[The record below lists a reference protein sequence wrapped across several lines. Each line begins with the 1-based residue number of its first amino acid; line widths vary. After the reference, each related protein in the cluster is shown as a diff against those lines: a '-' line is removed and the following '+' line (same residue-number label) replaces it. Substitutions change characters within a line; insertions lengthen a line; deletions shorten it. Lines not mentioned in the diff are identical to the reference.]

1 MKMDINNELL
11 KFDKDIFKEKDIK
24 VKDEGFEKLMFIYS
38 SAIKE
43 LEVKINIMKEQF
55 NYFYNYNLIN
65 SVKSRIKEPN
75 SIIKKMKKKNYEL
88 TYQDMIEKINDVAG
102 IRITCPLKQDIFIVK
117 EMIKSFPNC
126 NIIKEKDYINKPK
139 KSGYSSYHLI
149 VEIPVNV
156 AQGIFPVKVEIQ
168 ICTMAMDFWSNLEHE
183 VKYKP
188 TKKVSSKISKELIS
202 CAQLVNKLDD
212 KMMKIYNT

>member
-1 MKMDINNELL
+1 MEIDKYLL
-11 KFDKDIFKEKDIK
+11 KFNKKDLEQKSLK
-24 VKDEGFEKLMFIYS
+24 VKDESFEKLMFIYS

-43 LEVKINIMKEQF
+43 LEVKINNIKEQF
-55 NYFYNYNLIN
+55 SYFYNYNLISN
-65 SVKSRIKEPN
+65 VTSRIKKPN

-88 TYQDMIEKINDVAG
+88 TYQEMIEKINDVAG
-102 IRITCPLKQDIFIVK
+102 IRIVCPLKQDIFIVK
-117 EMIKSFPNC
+117 EMVKSFPNC
-126 NIIKEKDYINKPK
+126 EIIKEKDYITNPK

-149 VEIPVNV
+149 VEVPVNIG
-156 AQGIFPVKVEIQ
+156 QNIFPVKVEIQ

-188 TKKVSSKISKELIS
+188 TKKLSNKVSKELVA

>member
-1 MKMDINNELL
+1 MEIDKDLL
-11 KFDKDIFKEKDIK
+11 KFDKEGLEQKSIK
-24 VKDEGFEKLMFIYS
+24 VKDESFEKLMFIYS

-65 SVKSRIKEPN
+65 NVTSRIKEPK
-75 SIIKKMKKKNYEL
+75 SIIKKMKKKNYEI
-88 TYQDMIEKINDVAG
+88 TYKDMIEKVNDVAG
-102 IRITCPLKQDIFIVK
+102 IRIICPLKQDIFIVK

-126 NIIKEKDYINKPK
+126 TIIKEKDYITNPK

-149 VEIPVNV
+149 VEVPVNIG
-156 AQGIFPVKVEIQ
+156 QNIYPVKVEIQ

-188 TKKVSSKISKELIS
+188 TKKLSSKISKELVA

-212 KMMKIYNT
+212 KMMRIYNT

>member
-1 MKMDINNELL
+1 MEIDKKLL
-11 KFDKDIFKEKDIK
+11 KFDKENLEEKSIK
-24 VKDEGFEKLMFIYS
+24 VKDESFEKLMFIYY

-65 SVKSRIKEPN
+65 NVTSRVKEPN

-88 TYQDMIEKINDVAG
+88 TYKDMIEKINDVAG
-102 IRITCPLKQDIFIVK
+102 IRIICPLKQDIFIVK

-126 NIIKEKDYINKPK
+126 TIIKEKDYITNPK

-149 VEIPVNV
+149 VEIPVNI
-156 AQGIFPVKVEIQ
+156 AQNLFPVKVEIQ

-188 TKKVSSKISKELIS
+188 TKKLSSKISKELVA

-212 KMMKIYNT
+212 KMMRIYNN

>member
-1 MKMDINNELL
+1 MEIDKDLL
-11 KFDKDIFKEKDIK
+11 KFDKEVFKQKSIK
-24 VKDEGFEKLMFIYS
+24 VKDESFEKLMFIYS

-55 NYFYNYNLIN
+55 NYFYNYNLISN
-65 SVKSRIKEPN
+65 VTSRIKKPN

-88 TYQDMIEKINDVAG
+88 TYQEMIEKINDVAG
-102 IRITCPLKQDIFIVK
+102 IRIVCPLKQDIFIVK
-117 EMIKSFPNC
+117 EMVKSFPNC
-126 NIIKEKDYINKPK
+126 ETIKEKDYITNPK

-149 VEIPVNV
+149 VEVPVNIG
-156 AQGIFPVKVEIQ
+156 QNIFSVKVEIQ

-188 TKKVSSKISKELIS
+188 TKKLSNKVSKELVA

>member
-1 MKMDINNELL
+1 MEINKNLL
-11 KFDKDIFKEKDIK
+11 KFDKEGLEEKSIK
-24 VKDEGFEKLMFIYS
+24 VKDESFEKLMFIYS

-65 SVKSRIKEPN
+65 NVTSRIKEPN

-88 TYQDMIEKINDVAG
+88 TYKEMIEKINDVAG
-102 IRITCPLKQDIFIVK
+102 IRIICPLKQDIFIVK
-117 EMIKSFPNC
+117 EMVKSFPNC
-126 NIIKEKDYINKPK
+126 SIIKEKDYITNPK

-149 VEIPVNV
+149 VETPVNIGQKV
-156 AQGIFPVKVEIQ
+156 FPVKVEIQ

-188 TKKVSSKISKELIS
+188 TKKLSSKISKELVS

-212 KMMKIYNT
+212 KMMRIYNT

>member
-1 MKMDINNELL
+1 MEIDKDLL
-11 KFDKDIFKEKDIK
+11 KFNKEGLEQKSIK
-24 VKDEGFEKLMFIYS
+24 VKDESFEKLMFIYS

-65 SVKSRIKEPN
+65 NVTSRIKEPK
-75 SIIKKMKKKNYEL
+75 SIIKKMKKKNYEI
-88 TYQDMIEKINDVAG
+88 TYKEMIEKINDVAG
-102 IRITCPLKQDIFIVK
+102 IRIICPLKQDIFIVK

-126 NIIKEKDYINKPK
+126 TIIKEKDYITNPK

-149 VEIPVNV
+149 VEVPVNIG
-156 AQGIFPVKVEIQ
+156 QNIYPVKVEIQ

-188 TKKVSSKISKELIS
+188 TKKLSSKISKELVA

-212 KMMKIYNT
+212 KMMRIYNN

>member
-1 MKMDINNELL
+1 MEINKNLL
-11 KFDKDIFKEKDIK
+11 KFDKEGLEEKSIK
-24 VKDEGFEKLMFIYS
+24 VKDESFEKLMFIYS

-65 SVKSRIKEPN
+65 NVTSRIKEPN

-88 TYQDMIEKINDVAG
+88 TYKEMIEKINDVAG
-102 IRITCPLKQDIFIVK
+102 IRIICPLKQDIFIVK
-117 EMIKSFPNC
+117 EMVKSFPNC
-126 NIIKEKDYINKPK
+126 TIIKEKDYITNPK

-149 VEIPVNV
+149 VETPVNIGQNV
-156 AQGIFPVKVEIQ
+156 FPVKVEIQ

-188 TKKVSSKISKELIS
+188 TKKLSSKISKELVS

-212 KMMKIYNT
+212 KMMRIYNT

>member
-1 MKMDINNELL
+1 MKLDKYLTKFNKEDLEQKSL
-11 KFDKDIFKEKDIK
+11 K
-24 VKDEGFEKLMFIYS
+24 VRDENFEKLMFIYS

-43 LEVKINIMKEQF
+43 LEVKINNVKDQF
-55 NYFYNYNLIN
+55 SYFYNYNLISN
-65 SVKSRIKEPN
+65 VTSRIKKPN

-88 TYQDMIEKINDVAG
+88 TYQEMIEKINDVAG
-102 IRITCPLKQDIFIVK
+102 IRIVCPLKQDIFIVK
-117 EMIKSFPNC
+117 EMVKSFPNC
-126 NIIKEKDYINKPK
+126 EIIKEKDYITNPK

-149 VEIPVNV
+149 VEVPVNIG
-156 AQGIFPVKVEIQ
+156 QNIFPVKVEIQ

-188 TKKVSSKISKELIS
+188 TKKLSNKVSKELVA

>member
-1 MKMDINNELL
+1 MDINKDLL
-11 KFDKDIFKEKDIK
+11 KFDKELLEPKEIK
-24 VKDEGFEKLMFIYS
+24 VKEESFEKLMFIYS

-65 SVKSRIKEPN
+65 NVTSRIKEPN

-88 TYQDMIEKINDVAG
+88 TYKEMIEKINDVAG
-102 IRITCPLKQDIFIVK
+102 IRIICPLKQDIFIVK
-117 EMIKSFPNC
+117 EMVKNFPNC
-126 NIIKEKDYINKPK
+126 TVIKEKDYITKPK

-149 VEIPVNV
+149 VEIPVNI
-156 AQGIFPVKVEIQ
+156 AQKIFPVKVEIQ

-188 TKKVSSKISKELIS
+188 TKKISSKISKELVS

-212 KMMKIYNT
+212 KMMRIYNN

>member
-1 MKMDINNELL
+1 MDVNKEIL
-11 KFDKDIFKEKDIK
+11 KFNKELIEPKEIQ
-24 VKDEGFEKLMFIYS
+24 VKDESFEKLMFIYY

-65 SVKSRIKEPN
+65 NVTSRVKEPK
-75 SIIKKMKKKNYEL
+75 SIIKKMKMKNYEL
-88 TYQDMIEKINDVAG
+88 TYKDMIEKINDVAG
-102 IRITCPLKQDIFIVK
+102 IRIICPLKQDIFIVK
-117 EMIKSFPNC
+117 EMIKSFPNYT
-126 NIIKEKDYINKPK
+126 IIKEKDYITKPK

-149 VEIPVNV
+149 VEVPVNI
-156 AQGIFPVKVEIQ
+156 AQNVFPVKVEIQ
-168 ICTMAMDFWSNLEHE
+168 ICTMAMNFWTNLEHE

-188 TKKVSSKISKELIS
+188 TKQPSNKISKELVS

-212 KMMKIYNT
+212 KMMRIYNT

>member
-1 MKMDINNELL
+1 MEIEKDLL
-11 KFDKDIFKEKDIK
+11 KIDKEIFGQKSIK
-24 VKDEGFEKLMFIYS
+24 VKDESFEKLMFIYS
-38 SAIKE
+38 SALKE

-65 SVKSRIKEPN
+65 NVTSRIKEPK
-75 SIIKKMKKKNYEL
+75 SIIKKMKKKNYEI
-88 TYQDMIEKINDVAG
+88 TYKEMIEKINDVAG
-102 IRITCPLKQDIFIVK
+102 IRIICPLKQDIFIVK

-126 NIIKEKDYINKPK
+126 TIIKEKDYITNPK

-149 VEIPVNV
+149 VEIPVNIGQNV
-156 AQGIFPVKVEIQ
+156 YPVKVEIQ
-168 ICTMAMDFWSNLEHE
+168 ICTMAMNFWSNLEHE

-188 TKKVSSKISKELIS
+188 TKKLSKKVSKELVA

-212 KMMKIYNT
+212 KMMRIYND

>member
-1 MKMDINNELL
+1 MEIEKDLL
-11 KFDKDIFKEKDIK
+11 KFDKEVLEQKSIK
-24 VKDEGFEKLMFIYS
+24 VKDESFEKLMFIYS

-65 SVKSRIKEPN
+65 NVTSRIKEPK
-75 SIIKKMKKKNYEL
+75 SIIKKMKKKNYEI
-88 TYQDMIEKINDVAG
+88 TYKEMIEKINDVAG
-102 IRITCPLKQDIFIVK
+102 IRIICPLKQDIFIVK

-126 NIIKEKDYINKPK
+126 TIIKEKDYITNPK

-149 VEIPVNV
+149 VEVPVNIG
-156 AQGIFPVKVEIQ
+156 QNIYPVKVEIQ

-188 TKKVSSKISKELIS
+188 TKKLSSKISKELVA

-212 KMMKIYNT
+212 KMMRIYNN

>member
-1 MKMDINNELL
+1 MEIDKDLL
-11 KFDKDIFKEKDIK
+11 KFDKEGLEQKSIK
-24 VKDEGFEKLMFIYS
+24 VKDESFEKLMFIYS

-65 SVKSRIKEPN
+65 NVTSRIKEPK
-75 SIIKKMKKKNYEL
+75 SIIKKMKKKNYEI
-88 TYQDMIEKINDVAG
+88 TYKEMIEKINDVAG
-102 IRITCPLKQDIFIVK
+102 IRIICPLKQDIFIVK

-126 NIIKEKDYINKPK
+126 TIIKEKDYITNPK

-149 VEIPVNV
+149 VEVPVNIG
-156 AQGIFPVKVEIQ
+156 QNIYPVKVEIQ

-188 TKKVSSKISKELIS
+188 TKKLSSKISKELVA

-212 KMMKIYNT
+212 KMMRIYNN

>member
-1 MKMDINNELL
+1 MDIKQKLL
-11 KFDKDIFKEKDIK
+11 KFDRERLEQKEIK
-24 VKDEGFEKLMFIYS
+24 VKDESFEKLMFIYY

-65 SVKSRIKEPN
+65 NVTSRVKEPN
-75 SIIKKMKKKNYEL
+75 SIIKKMKKRNYEL
-88 TYQDMIEKINDVAG
+88 TYKEMIEKINDVAG
-102 IRITCPLKQDIFIVK
+102 IRIICPLKQDIFIVK
-117 EMIKSFPNC
+117 EMVKSFPNC
-126 NIIKEKDYINKPK
+126 TIIKEKDYITNPK

-149 VEIPVNV
+149 VQIPVNI
-156 AQGIFPVKVEIQ
+156 AQNIFPVKVEIQ
-168 ICTMAMDFWSNLEHE
+168 ICTMAMEFWSNLEHE

-188 TKKVSSKISKELIS
+188 RKELTSKISKELVS

-212 KMMKIYNT
+212 KMMKIYNN

>member
-1 MKMDINNELL
+1 MEINKNLL
-11 KFDKDIFKEKDIK
+11 KFDKEGLEQKSIK
-24 VKDEGFEKLMFIYS
+24 VKDESFEKLMFIYS

-65 SVKSRIKEPN
+65 NVTSRIKEPN

-88 TYQDMIEKINDVAG
+88 TYKEMIEKINDVAG
-102 IRITCPLKQDIFIVK
+102 IRIICPLKQDIFIVK

-126 NIIKEKDYINKPK
+126 TIIKEKDYITNPK

-149 VEIPVNV
+149 VETPVNIGQNV
-156 AQGIFPVKVEIQ
+156 FPVKVEIQ
-168 ICTMAMDFWSNLEHE
+168 ICTMAMEFWSNLEHE

-188 TKKVSSKISKELIS
+188 TKKLSSKISKELVS

-212 KMMKIYNT
+212 KMMRIYNN